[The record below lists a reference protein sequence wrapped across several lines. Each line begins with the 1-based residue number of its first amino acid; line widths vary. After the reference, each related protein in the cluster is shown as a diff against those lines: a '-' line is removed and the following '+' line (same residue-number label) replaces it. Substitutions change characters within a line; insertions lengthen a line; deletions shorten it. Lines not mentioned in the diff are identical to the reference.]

1 MKATGIGYTIYS
13 KDPLLSESSEKYILF
28 GFKLVTRI
36 TTLAQIFFDKFEV
49 RFRPNYSI
57 AIMSIIDVAVLK

>member
-13 KDPLLSESSEKYILF
+13 KDPLLSESNEKNFLF

-36 TTLAQIFFDKFEV
+36 TTLAQNFFDEFEV
-49 RFRPNYSI
+49 RFRPNSSI